1 MIFKGLKHTVL
12 KNKFDTLL
20 AQTEGCRTV
29 PLHKIQSVGII
40 TLEEISSKIDLQKEV
55 GAMLGVRN
63 VKIYSLRKFSKTDEF
78 SYKHFTEKDINWK
91 GKFTQTS
98 FQIFLEE
105 PLDLIIGYFTTKNI
119 FLETAVLQ
127 SKAQFKVGFSGI
139 NPHLYEIEISEK
151 TENILAFT
159 SELKRYLKII
169 NKL

>member
-78 SYKHFTEKDINWK
+78 HTSTLQKRILIGK
-91 GKFTQTS
+91 GSLHRLVFR
-98 FQIFLEE
+98 FF
-105 PLDLIIGYFTTKNI
+105 
-119 FLETAVLQ
+119 
-127 SKAQFKVGFSGI
+127 
-139 NPHLYEIEISEK
+139 
-151 TENILAFT
+151 
-159 SELKRYLKII
+159 
-169 NKL
+169 